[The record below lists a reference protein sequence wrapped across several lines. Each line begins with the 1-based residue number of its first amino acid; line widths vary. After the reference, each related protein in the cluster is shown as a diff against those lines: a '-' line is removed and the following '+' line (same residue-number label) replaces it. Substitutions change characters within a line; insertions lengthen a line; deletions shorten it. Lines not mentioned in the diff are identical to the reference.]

1 MYLDKDTDIYWY
13 YKVNTN
19 NSNDDGD
26 SGDDKNT
33 NRVVAM
39 SEKS

>member
-1 MYLDKDTDIYWY
+1 MYLDKDIDIYWY

-33 NRVVAM
+33 NRVVEM